1 MDTASD
7 HPSTPARRTVFFSGR
22 VQGVGFR
29 FTTEAVASRFA
40 VTGFVRNLR
49 DGRVELVAEGYAGEL
64 DRFQSAIEDAMR
76 GCIKEVNVTDAPATG
91 EFASFC
97 IAF

>member
-1 MDTASD
+1 MSD
-7 HPSTPARRTVFFSGR
+7 SQPHTIRRTVHFAGR

-29 FTTEAVASRFA
+29 FTAEAIASRLR

-49 DGRVELVAEGYAGEL
+49 DGRVELVAEGTELEL
-64 DRFQSAIEDAMR
+64 DRLQSAIEDAMSSYIR
-76 GCIKEVNVTDAPATG
+76 EANATDTPATA
-91 EFASFC
+91 EFTGFT